1 MFMNGIFIM
10 KKVLFQ
16 RSLKSN
22 TSKTFDLDSIGKNPV
37 EFKKLALFIIIII
50 KYLYTSVLELY
61 KKVNLWLNQRNFF
74 IQ

>member
-1 MFMNGIFIM
+1 M

-22 TSKTFDLDSIGKNPV
+22 TSKTFDFDCIGENPV

-74 IQ
+74 IL

>member
-1 MFMNGIFIM
+1 M

-22 TSKTFDLDSIGKNPV
+22 TSKMFYLDYIGKSPV
-37 EFKKLALFIIIII
+37 EFKKLALFIIFII

-61 KKVNLWLNQRNFF
+61 KKVNLWLNQRDFF
-74 IQ
+74 IL

>member
-1 MFMNGIFIM
+1 M

-22 TSKTFDLDSIGKNPV
+22 TSKTFDFDYIGENPV

-61 KKVNLWLNQRNFF
+61 KKVNLWLNQRDFF
-74 IQ
+74 IL

>member
-1 MFMNGIFIM
+1 M

-22 TSKTFDLDSIGKNPV
+22 SSKTFDLDYIGKSPV

-61 KKVNLWLNQRNFF
+61 KKVNLWLNQRDFF
-74 IQ
+74 IL

>member
-1 MFMNGIFIM
+1 M

-22 TSKTFDLDSIGKNPV
+22 TSKTFDFDYISENPV

-74 IQ
+74 IL

>member
-1 MFMNGIFIM
+1 M

-22 TSKTFDLDSIGKNPV
+22 TSKTFDFDNIGENPV
-37 EFKKLALFIIIII
+37 EFKKLALFIINII

-61 KKVNLWLNQRNFF
+61 KKVNLWLNRRNFF
-74 IQ
+74 IL

>member
-1 MFMNGIFIM
+1 M

-22 TSKTFDLDSIGKNPV
+22 TFKAFDIDYIGKNPV
-37 EFKKLALFIIIII
+37 EFKKLALIIIIII

-74 IQ
+74 IL

>member
-1 MFMNGIFIM
+1 MM

-22 TSKTFDLDSIGKNPV
+22 TFKTFDFDYIGENPV

-74 IQ
+74 IL

>member
-1 MFMNGIFIM
+1 M

-16 RSLKSN
+16 RSLKLN
-22 TSKTFDLDSIGKNPV
+22 TSKTFDMDYIGENPV

-61 KKVNLWLNQRNFF
+61 KKVNLWLNQRDFF
-74 IQ
+74 IL

>member
-1 MFMNGIFIM
+1 M

-22 TSKTFDLDSIGKNPV
+22 TSKTFALDYIGKNPV

-74 IQ
+74 IL